1 MEATQAPDQPDSAA
15 PEPQPEPKDRAS
27 RHARIMRG
35 IVTPTLGLL
44 AVASF
49 ALGALNYTVWKPDP
63 KVTAVTPS
71 VTQRYIVTD
80 PGVANLG
87 DPKVEVTVQSTSQ
100 SVCVA
105 LGEGRDVSGW
115 VAGHSYTRLTGLSD
129 WHDLTLEDAAAA
141 GATSSAPSGASGSSS
156 TGGGQS
162 ESNDVAFDK
171 SDMWIDVQ
179 CGSGK
184 VDVTWNVANGSQVL
198 LVDTQAKSSSGQQ
211 SASGT
216 PDTTV
221 SLTWVRSKVL
231 DLGTPFTVG
240 GALLAVGAVAAA
252 TVFAMPPHK
261 RRKKEKAVEAPI
273 EPIDENETPLW
284 ARGAKPANA
293 DVELTLTG
301 MAPIVA
307 GSASGSSDGPSIVD
321 VHDVNMLERSGNG
334 GTDAAK
340 SAEQA
345 AAEAHDALVPSPFVG
360 APDEPAY
367 GSSAADFTARDE
379 SDEPSDDTGKFDIT
393 PAKPA
398 SASESQAQSGLTV
411 PDLATGEFAQA
422 GAAAA
427 ESKAASETGSIP
439 VIPDVL
445 IPEGAGR
452 PGDNPESAN
461 PSVPAKAQSQES
473 QQDESQRPQSQP
485 STNDESAAEPIA
497 TASAEHGPE
506 HAAQTVEHASAAP
519 AAEEPGLASLVSSM
533 PDPAQANHDEDEFSA
548 VEITSQGEAIAESPE
563 FDDYFS
569 RLVHETQEIP
579 PVDDQ
584 GKPKRKPRSR
594 REMREARE
602 RLRKKKEGGRK

>member
-15 PEPQPEPKDRAS
+15 PEPQPEPKKRAS

-80 PGVANLG
+80 PGVADLG
-87 DPKVEVTVQSTSQ
+87 DPKVEVTVQSSSQ

-105 LGEGRDVSGW
+105 LGEGRDVAGW
-115 VAGHSYTRLTGLSD
+115 VSGHEYMRVTGLSD
-129 WHDLTLEDAAAA
+129 WHNLTLESAAAA
-141 GATSSAPSGASGSSS
+141 GATSSAPDGASSSSS
-156 TGGGQS
+156 TGTASQD
-162 ESNDVAFDK
+162 ESKDVDFDK

-211 SASGT
+211 AASGT
-216 PDTTV
+216 PNTTV
-221 SLTWVRSKVL
+221 SFTWVRSKVL
-231 DLGTPFTVG
+231 DLGTPFMVG
-240 GALLAVGAVAAA
+240 GGLLAVGAVAAA

-261 RRKKEKAVEAPI
+261 RRKKEKAVEAPV

-301 MAPIVA
+301 MTPIVA
-307 GSASGSSDGPSIVD
+307 GSASGSGDGPSIVD

-334 GTDAAK
+334 GTGASK

-360 APDEPAY
+360 ASDEPAY
-367 GSSAADFTARDE
+367 GSSAADFTAHDE

-398 SASESQAQSGLTV
+398 SAPESQAQSGLTV
-411 PDLATGEFAQA
+411 PDLPTGEFAQT
-422 GAAAA
+422 GASAS
-427 ESKAASETGSIP
+427 ESKNAFDTGGIP

-445 IPEGAGR
+445 IPEVTGR
-452 PGDNPESAN
+452 PGDNPKSTN
-461 PSVPAKAQSQES
+461 PAVPVKAQPQES
-473 QQDESQRPQSQP
+473 QQPQPTLSKEGTSP
-485 STNDESAAEPIA
+485 SAAEPIA
-497 TASAEHGPE
+497 TASAEHRPE
-506 HAAQTVEHASAAP
+506 HAAQPIEHASAAP

-533 PDPAQANHDEDEFSA
+533 PDPAQANHGEDEFSA